1 MRSIDD
7 RNSCSNIV
15 LCIFSHVIYWI
26 FKGFPCK
33 KLLIYLISSASL
45 CDNVFRHKKKS
56 IAPLSTQVLTQNTH
70 NLSNHLSTHVFPG
83 FVKCKRGSRPFVSVK
98 NGYSQ
103 DYFEKDHG
111 AKCYKKNLRA
121 NFKFRNSFRG
131 GHVIISR
138 GCAGLSATEN
148 GFT

>member
-1 MRSIDD
+1 M
-7 RNSCSNIV
+7 
-15 LCIFSHVIYWI
+15 
-26 FKGFPCK
+26 
-33 KLLIYLISSASL
+33 
-45 CDNVFRHKKKS
+45 
-56 IAPLSTQVLTQNTH
+56 
-70 NLSNHLSTHVFPG
+70 FPG

-138 GCAGLSATEN
+138 GCAGPLAYPHQKMDLRNCPSNPATCSATDTVYCYPVLPSINQFSDSFCFLLQLLCFSTTEVL
-148 GFT
+148 GSIWSTVIQFARKRAPSLPLPEKKR